1 MDLTYLKTLLGFV
14 SNRTQRYNNGERS
27 DEFIEEYI
35 DVLAEA
41 NDKEMLTKLVPQYL
55 DNKYEKMLTDRKLFN
70 FFMSYIES
78 PYSKPYVF
86 FLENKDKFTEQ
97 YGEMYVN
104 MKERYT
110 WNL

>member
-1 MDLTYLKTLLGFV
+1 MKRTVSGLSGNNIKTM
-14 SNRTQRYNNGERS
+14 TQRYNNGERS

-70 FFMSYIES
+70 IFMSYIES
-78 PYSKPYVF
+78 P
-86 FLENKDKFTEQ
+86 
-97 YGEMYVN
+97 
-104 MKERYT
+104 
-110 WNL
+110 